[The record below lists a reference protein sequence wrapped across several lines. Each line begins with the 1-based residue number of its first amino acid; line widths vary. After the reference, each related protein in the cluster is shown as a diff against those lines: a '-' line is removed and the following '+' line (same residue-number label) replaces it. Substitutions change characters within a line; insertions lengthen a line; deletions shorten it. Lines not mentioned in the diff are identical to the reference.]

1 MRLPWHLCAPW
12 AIDENERMEHSSV
25 VYPRAGTRDDYQG
38 FVYLSARG
46 GFGQY
51 LGRKSTFEDR
61 NGKLKL
67 DDKQQIIQDLLEAL
81 RAAGIVTAL
90 ETQGNT
96 KGYQIPAAALRWVP
110 GDGSKPFHD
119 PITVPNAPEDGGK
132 TNAFFKDLYRSVAL
146 GTKGLQAGEH
156 TAQVPYETRVQRE
169 EDFRAARL
177 PVLFCSP
184 TMELGIDIAELN
196 VVNMRNVPPT
206 PANYAQ
212 RSGRAGRS
220 GQPALVFTYCATG
233 NSHDQYF
240 FKRPERM
247 VAGAVATP
255 RLDLGNEDLIRAHVQ
270 AIWLA
275 ETGLDLGSSLRQV
288 LDVKG
293 DPPSLALLANVQ
305 DAIADDK
312 PRLRAALRAEK
323 VLGSI
328 GDDLASADWYSDGWL
343 DEVLKK
349 IPLSF
354 DQACDRWRGLY
365 QAALEQYE
373 TQSKVITDATRAQE
387 EKKRARRLRN
397 EADTQ
402 LQLLT
407 EAKNLIQSDFYSYRY
422 FASEGFLPGYNFPRL
437 PLSAFIP
444 GRRDRDEFI
453 SRPRFLAISEF
464 GPRSIV
470 YHEGSRYIINR
481 VPMPPREDSGT
492 ITTAAKRCSACGYIH
507 PVTEG
512 EGPDLCERCE
522 NLLDQPLRSLFR
534 LQNVATRRRDR
545 INSDEEERQ
554 RLGYELISGLSF
566 AEHGEAPSIRTAR
579 IAHAGATLG
588 TMTYGQAATIWRINL
603 GWRRRQNPN
612 IYGFVLDTER
622 GYWQRNE
629 LMPEDEDAE
638 DPMTPMKERVVPY
651 VEDRRNCLLIEPVL
665 DAVDPDE
672 REQALA
678 SLQAAL
684 KNAIQVLYQP
694 EENELAAEPLPSVD
708 DRRTLLFYEAAEGG
722 AGVPACR
729 RAGSP

>member
-1 MRLPWHLCAPW
+1 MRRE
-12 AIDENERMEHSSV
+12 DE
-25 VYPRAGTRDDYQG
+25 
-38 FVYLSARG
+38 
-46 GFGQY
+46 
-51 LGRKSTFEDR
+51 
-61 NGKLKL
+61 
-67 DDKQQIIQDLLEAL
+67 
-81 RAAGIVTAL
+81 
-90 ETQGNT
+90 
-96 KGYQIPAAALRWVP
+96 
-110 GDGSKPFHD
+110 
-119 PITVPNAPEDGGK
+119 
-132 TNAFFKDLYRSVAL
+132 
-146 GTKGLQAGEH
+146 
-156 TAQVPYETRVQRE
+156 
-169 EDFRAARL
+169 FRAAKL

-184 TMELGIDIAELN
+184 TMELGVDIAELN

-240 FKRPERM
+240 FKRPEQM
-247 VAGAVATP
+247 VAGAVSTP
-255 RLDLGNEDLIRAHVQ
+255 RLDLGNEDLVRAHVH

-288 LDVKG
+288 LDVE
-293 DPPSLALLANVQ
+293 DNPSTLPLLANVQ
-305 DAIADDK
+305 DTIADDK
-312 PRLRAALRAEK
+312 PRQRAALRADH
-323 VLGSI
+323 VLGSL
-328 GDDLASADWYSDGWL
+328 GDDLSDADWYSEGWL

-349 IPLSF
+349 IPLAF
-354 DQACDRWRGLY
+354 DQACERWRGLY
-365 QAALEQYE
+365 QAALEQFA
-373 TQSKVITDATRAQE
+373 TQNKVIADAARPPE
-387 EKKRARRLRN
+387 DKKRARRLRN
-397 EADTQ
+397 EAETQ

-481 VPMPPREDSGT
+481 VLMPPREDSGT
-492 ITTAAKRCSACGYIH
+492 ITTAAKRCGACGYIH

-512 EGPDLCERCE
+512 EGPDLCEHCHSQ
-522 NLLDQPLRSLFR
+522 LDQPLRSLFR

-554 RLGYELISGLSF
+554 RLGYELISALRF
-566 AEHGEAPSIRTAR
+566 AEHGDAPSLRTATIER
-579 IAHAGATLG
+579 NGEVLG
-588 TMTYGQAATIWRINL
+588 TLTYGHAATIWRINL

-612 IYGFVLDTER
+612 VFGFVLDTER

-629 LMPEDEDAE
+629 LMPEDEDPE
-638 DPMTPMKERVVPY
+638 DPMTPMKERVVPF
-651 VEDRRNCLLIEPVL
+651 VEDRRNCLLLEPAL
-665 DAVDPDE
+665 DSTDSDR
-672 REQALA
+672 REQAMA

-684 KNAIQVLYQP
+684 KNAIQVDYQL
-694 EENELAAEPLPSVD
+694 EDNELAAEPLPSVD
-708 DRRTLLFYEAAEGG
+708 DRRILCSTRPPKAA
-722 AGVPACR
+722 PACCGGSSKNPAPCRPSPARPSSSATSTPTPARTATTR
-729 RAGSP
+729 RA

>member
-1 MRLPWHLCAPW
+1 EKAHPCLSGASPANREKVAKVLLDYMRRELAIKVDYLDALYQDRLRQRSNQHLCAPW

-51 LGRKSTFEDR
+51 LGRTSTFETWS
-61 NGKLKL
+61 GYLKL

-90 ETQGNT
+90 ETQGDT

-119 PITVPNAPEDGGK
+119 PITVPNASEDGGK
-132 TNAFFKDLYRSVAL
+132 TNAFFKGLYRSVAL

-255 RLDLGNEDLIRAHVQ
+255 RLDLGNEDLVRAHVQ

-288 LDVKG
+288 LDIEG

-312 PRLRAALRAEK
+312 PRLRAGIRAEM

-328 GDDLASADWYSDGWL
+328 GDDLATADWYSDGWL

-453 SRPRFLAISEF
+453 SRPRFLAIAEF

-481 VPMPPREDSGT
+481 VLMPPREDSGT

-522 NLLDQPLRSLFR
+522 SLLDQPLRSLFR

-545 INSDEEERQ
+545 ISSDEEERQ
-554 RLGYELISGLSF
+554 RLGYELISGLRF
-566 AEHGEAPSIRTAR
+566 AEHGDAPSIRTAV
-579 IAHAGATLG
+579 IEHAGATLG

-638 DPMTPMKERVVPY
+638 DPMTPR
-651 VEDRRNCLLIEPVL
+651 
-665 DAVDPDE
+665 
-672 REQALA
+672 
-678 SLQAAL
+678 
-684 KNAIQVLYQP
+684 
-694 EENELAAEPLPSVD
+694 
-708 DRRTLLFYEAAEGG
+708 
-722 AGVPACR
+722 
-729 RAGSP
+729 